1 MLKSLIKNKFNLFI
15 VLVYISICLSV
26 SAKSFDILF
35 ILKPELNFI
44 SIINFSRSIISSIV
58 LLIFIGFITWNFCRK
73 KKIEID
79 IMLKLFFIFIFIEII
94 GGINNPKIYEHL
106 YEYDIIFKN
115 YTNKTLI
122 SSFINFDQNY
132 YLICLCSILL
142 FFLIINSFLK
152 NFKIEYLLLISFIIF
167 FSYNVVLIFNI
178 YNSFLL
184 SNDFSTY
191 GTLVTAPSNIFFNHS
206 VPRIT
211 GVSRLLL
218 FFYIILTCYTFFI
231 LKKKTYTK
239 VSLMYLFIIF
249 TGSLIWSFQSRT
261 ILLAKIII
269 DILLVFF
276 LQKKINNKIVIFLIL
291 TFFPIILHNSIIIFK
306 NKESRYLFL
315 GELNLLYQKIYK
327 KNNNDINLNN
337 NLIIKKNRIFNENT
351 SGRTEIWNE
360 IIIKSKDSLL
370 FGHGSQ
376 ADRWYINRDESFY
389 NNASSAFFYALICGG
404 LSGVLIYILIFYRSL
419 KLVFFIFLKNK
430 FFFKKNNLLTVSSF
444 FILISLLLRSLVENS
459 FMLFSIDNIFFLTCY
474 YILIKKVKQSL

>member
-1 MLKSLIKNKFNLFI
+1 
-15 VLVYISICLSV
+15 
-26 SAKSFDILF
+26 
-35 ILKPELNFI
+35 
-44 SIINFSRSIISSIV
+44 
-58 LLIFIGFITWNFCRK
+58 
-73 KKIEID
+73 
-79 IMLKLFFIFIFIEII
+79 MLKLFFIFILIEII

-142 FFLIINSFLK
+142 FFLIISSFFK
-152 NFKIEYLLLISFIIF
+152 KFKIEYLLLISFIIF
-167 FSYNVVLIFNI
+167 FSYNVVFIFNI
-178 YNSFLL
+178 YKSFLL
-184 SNDFSTY
+184 SNDFSAY
-191 GTLVTAPSNIFFNHS
+191 GTLLTDPSNIFFNHS

-231 LKKKTYTK
+231 LKEKNYKK
-239 VSLMYLFIIF
+239 VALLYLLIIF

-261 ILLAKIII
+261 ILLTKIII
-269 DILLVFF
+269 DVLLIYF
-276 LQKKINNKIVIFLIL
+276 LQIKIKNKIIIFLIL
-291 TFFPIILHNSIIIFK
+291 TLLPIILHNSIILVK
-306 NKESRYLFL
+306 NKESRDLFL
-315 GELNLLYQKIYK
+315 SELNLIFKNIYT

-351 SGRTEIWNE
+351 SGRTEIWNA
-360 IIIKSKDSLL
+360 IIKKSKDSLL

-376 ADRWYINRDESFY
+376 ADRWYINRDDSFY
-389 NNASSAFFYALICGG
+389 NNASSAFFYSLICGG
-404 LSGVLIYILIFYRSL
+404 VSGVLIYILIFYKSL
-419 KLVFFIFLKNK
+419 KLVFFIFLRNK
-430 FFFKKNNLLTVSSF
+430 FFFKKNNLLTISSF
-444 FILISLLLRSLVENS
+444 FILIALLLRSLVENS